1 MHGNRPG
8 RFILQTGAV
17 ADVFEAVHDI
27 FSGLINEPAVDRQ
40 GMMVDAAF
48 REDDL
53 KVANALLDTLERLYP
68 LKVGRSDSSTM
79 HGFATSEMH
88 AKYVQVKYWQRMLNT
103 IYGPKET

>member
-1 MHGNRPG
+1 MYGSKPG

-17 ADVFEAVHDI
+17 ADVFEAVHSM
-27 FSGLINEPAVDRQ
+27 FKSLINEPAVDRQ
-40 GMMVDAAF
+40 GMMVDEAF

-79 HGFATSEMH
+79 HGFATAEMH
-88 AKYVQVKYWQRMLNT
+88 TRYIQVKYWQRMLND
-103 IYGPKET
+103 IYGSKEE